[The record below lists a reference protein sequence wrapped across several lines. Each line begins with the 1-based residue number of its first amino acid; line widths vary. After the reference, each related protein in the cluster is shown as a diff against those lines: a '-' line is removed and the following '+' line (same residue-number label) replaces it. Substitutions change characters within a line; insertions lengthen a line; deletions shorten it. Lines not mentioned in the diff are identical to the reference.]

1 MKPIAIEFSGLKSY
15 KDETKID
22 FTALL
27 KSGLFG
33 IFGPTGSGKST
44 ILDAIF
50 LSLYGRLP
58 KSLSSSDFINA
69 SVGKCSVSFTF
80 AIKEKIYSTYV
91 VTREY
96 KLKEERKTAPI
107 PKAALYKKDGETL
120 TPIAEG
126 TESVNEA
133 IEKIIGLKM
142 DDFSKC
148 IVLPQGQ
155 FASFVT
161 MRRNDRLNMM
171 SGLFNL
177 DKYGV
182 KLLKRLK
189 GEIDV
194 LEREVAVKRVKLSEY
209 EDCTKEEVKRVKNE
223 LALAEKAFEE
233 QNVILS
239 KIKEQF
245 DDFKSNY
252 VRHDE
257 LLKRKTELESLEKK
271 REWIERKR
279 QFLAKR
285 EKALTLKDGIEKLK
299 NYRKEIAEE
308 EKKLSLISAEL
319 KRTTDEFVSAEK
331 EFLGLDE
338 LKNELANLKAQIES
352 LTALRADK
360 IRFDENEVKLK
371 AFREAY
377 KEAKSKAQK
386 TESER
391 IKAEKAYEETKNF
404 IDSKRLDEKINEQL
418 SFISNEARVKRG
430 LEEIEFLKVLKGF
443 SSASEEV
450 KRAIDERIEKNLK
463 EAEKRGGSLSEL
475 KKLLEEKDEDSKKLS
490 VAEKQKDRLKAE
502 EDKQNLVLSKTL
514 EEGKRLG
521 DENVAIKQKLYALIG
536 NDDYDKVYSEKKKL
550 ENALSDR
557 IDGVLLKYSKLN
569 EKLNKTESEK
579 RLSEEKLSG
588 LDRSKKALS
597 DITEKAM
604 KDFED
609 EREVL
614 AVAAEDFDDTL
625 ETQISGFDSRVAAL
639 RERIKDLTLSVKE
652 GDYSEQNYKS
662 ESEKLAQE
670 TKKTTEADK
679 QRDYL
684 RKTYEK
690 LSQKSVKRCIIENEL
705 GEVTADKALREKLVA
720 VVKSNSLVE
729 FIAEEYLSSIALDA
743 KDTLAVLSGGR
754 YSLVYESDFFVVDY
768 LSGGIKRRVD
778 TVSGGELFLVS
789 LSLALALSKSIY
801 AKSMRPIEFFFLDE
815 GFGSLD
821 AALIDVVIDS
831 LERLKNS
838 DFSIGVISHVE
849 ALKERI
855 TSKIT
860 VTAAS
865 AEHGS
870 SVSASG

>member
-15 KDETKID
+15 KDETNID
-22 FTALL
+22 FTELL

-80 AIKEKIYSTYV
+80 AIKEKTYSTYV

-120 TPIAEG
+120 MPIAEG

-133 IEKIIGLKM
+133 IEKTIGLKM

-194 LEREVAVKRVKLSEY
+194 LEREVAVKKAKLSEY

-271 REWIERKR
+271 REWIEKKR
-279 QFLAKR
+279 LFLTKR
-285 EKALTLKDGIEKLK
+285 EKALALKDGIEKLK
-299 NYRKEIAEE
+299 NYRKEIVEE
-308 EKKLSLISAEL
+308 EKNLSLITAEL
-319 KRTTDEFVSAEK
+319 KRTTDEFVLAEK
-331 EFLGLDE
+331 EFLGLDG
-338 LKNELANLKAQIES
+338 LKNELSDLKAQIES

-371 AFREAY
+371 AFRETY
-377 KEAKSKAQK
+377 KAVKFAAQK
-386 TESER
+386 AESER
-391 IKAEKAYEETKNF
+391 IKAEKTYEEAKNF

-443 SSASEEV
+443 SSASEDI

-463 EAEKRGGSLSEL
+463 ETEKRGGSLSEL

-490 VAEKQKDRLKAE
+490 AVEKQKDRLKAE

-521 DENVAIKQKLYALIG
+521 DENAAIKQKLHALIG
-536 NDDYDKVYSEKKKL
+536 DDDYEKVYSEKKKL
-550 ENALSDR
+550 EKALSDR

-569 EKLNKTESEK
+569 EKLNKTESDK

-604 KDFED
+604 KDFRD

>member
-1 MKPIAIEFSGLKSY
+1 MKPIAIEFSRLKSY

-80 AIKEKIYSTYV
+80 AIKEKVYSTYV
-91 VTREY
+91 VAREY

-120 TPIAEG
+120 MPIAEG

-133 IEKIIGLKM
+133 IEKTIGLKM

-177 DKYGV
+177 DKYGN

-194 LEREVAVKRVKLSEY
+194 LEREVAVKRAKLSEY
-209 EDCTKEEVKRVKNE
+209 EDCTPEEIKRVKNE

-271 REWIERKR
+271 REWIEKKR
-279 QFLAKR
+279 LFLTKR

-299 NYRKEIAEE
+299 NYRKEIVEE
-308 EKKLSLISAEL
+308 EKNLSLIAVEL
-319 KRTTDEFVSAEK
+319 KRTTDEFVLAKK
-331 EFLGLDE
+331 EFLGLDG
-338 LKNELANLKAQIES
+338 LKNELSDLKAQIES

-371 AFREAY
+371 AFRETY
-377 KEAKSKAQK
+377 KAVKFAVQKA
-386 TESER
+386 ESER
-391 IKAEKAYEETKNF
+391 IKAEKTYEEAKNF

-443 SSASEEV
+443 SSASDDI

-463 EAEKRGGSLSEL
+463 ETEKRGGSLSEL

-490 VAEKQKDRLKAE
+490 IAEKQKDRLKAE
-502 EDKQNLVLSKTL
+502 EDKQSLVLSKTL

-521 DENVAIKQKLYALIG
+521 DENAAIKQKLQALIG
-536 NDDYDKVYSEKKKL
+536 DDDYEKVYSEKKKL
-550 ENALSDR
+550 EKALSDR

-579 RLSEEKLSG
+579 RLSEEKLGG
-588 LDRSKKALS
+588 LERSKKALS

>member
-22 FTALL
+22 FTELL

-80 AIKEKIYSTYV
+80 AIKEKTYSTYV

-120 TPIAEG
+120 MPIAEG

-133 IEKIIGLKM
+133 IEKTIGLKM

-194 LEREVAVKRVKLSEY
+194 LEREVAVKKAKLSEY
-209 EDCTKEEVKRVKNE
+209 EDCTQEEVKRVKNE
-223 LALAEKAFEE
+223 LALAEKTFEE

-271 REWIERKR
+271 REWIEKKR
-279 QFLAKR
+279 LFLTKR
-285 EKALTLKDGIEKLK
+285 EKALALKDGIEKLK
-299 NYRKEIAEE
+299 NYRKEIVEE
-308 EKKLSLISAEL
+308 EKNLSLITAEL
-319 KRTTDEFVSAEK
+319 KRTTDEFVLAEK
-331 EFLGLDE
+331 EFLGLDG
-338 LKNELANLKAQIES
+338 LKNELSDLKAQIES

-371 AFREAY
+371 AFRETY
-377 KEAKSKAQK
+377 KAVKFAAQK
-386 TESER
+386 AESER
-391 IKAEKAYEETKNF
+391 IKAEKTYEEAKNF

-443 SSASEEV
+443 SSASEDI

-463 EAEKRGGSLSEL
+463 ETEKRGGSLSEL

-490 VAEKQKDRLKAE
+490 AVEKQKDRLKAE

-521 DENVAIKQKLYALIG
+521 DENAAIKQKLHALIG
-536 NDDYDKVYSEKKKL
+536 DDDYEKVYSEKKKL
-550 ENALSDR
+550 EKALSDR

-569 EKLNKTESEK
+569 EKLNKTESDK

-604 KDFED
+604 KDFRD

-821 AALIDVVIDS
+821 TALIDVVIDS

>member
-96 KLKEERKTAPI
+96 KLKQERKTAPI

-194 LEREVAVKRVKLSEY
+194 LEREVAVKRAKLSEY

-257 LLKRKTELESLEKK
+257 LLKKKNELESLEKK

-299 NYRKEIAEE
+299 NYRKEIVEE

-319 KRTTDEFVSAEK
+319 KRTTDEFVLAEK

-338 LKNELANLKAQIES
+338 LKNELANLKTQIES

-430 LEEIEFLKVLKGF
+430 LEEIEFLNVLKSY
-443 SSASEEV
+443 SSASEDI

-463 EAEKRGGSLSEL
+463 ETEKRGGSLSEL

-490 VAEKQKDRLKAE
+490 AVEKQKDRLKAE

-521 DENVAIKQKLYALIG
+521 DENAAIKQKLHALIG
-536 NDDYDKVYSEKKKL
+536 DDDYEKVYSEKKKL
-550 ENALSDR
+550 EKALSDR

-569 EKLNKTESEK
+569 EKLNKTESDK

-604 KDFED
+604 KDFRD

>member
-1 MKPIAIEFSGLKSY
+1 M
-15 KDETKID
+15 
-22 FTALL
+22 
-27 KSGLFG
+27 
-33 IFGPTGSGKST
+33 
-44 ILDAIF
+44 
-50 LSLYGRLP
+50 
-58 KSLSSSDFINA
+58 
-69 SVGKCSVSFTF
+69 
-80 AIKEKIYSTYV
+80 
-91 VTREY
+91 
-96 KLKEERKTAPI
+96 
-107 PKAALYKKDGETL
+107 
-120 TPIAEG
+120 
-126 TESVNEA
+126 
-133 IEKIIGLKM
+133 
-142 DDFSKC
+142 
-148 IVLPQGQ
+148 
-155 FASFVT
+155 
-161 MRRNDRLNMM
+161 
-171 SGLFNL
+171 
-177 DKYGV
+177 
-182 KLLKRLK
+182 
-189 GEIDV
+189 
-194 LEREVAVKRVKLSEY
+194 
-209 EDCTKEEVKRVKNE
+209 
-223 LALAEKAFEE
+223 
-233 QNVILS
+233 
-239 KIKEQF
+239 
-245 DDFKSNY
+245 
-252 VRHDE
+252 
-257 LLKRKTELESLEKK
+257 
-271 REWIERKR
+271 
-279 QFLAKR
+279 
-285 EKALTLKDGIEKLK
+285 
-299 NYRKEIAEE
+299 
-308 EKKLSLISAEL
+308 
-319 KRTTDEFVSAEK
+319 
-331 EFLGLDE
+331 
-338 LKNELANLKAQIES
+338 
-352 LTALRADK
+352 
-360 IRFDENEVKLK
+360 
-371 AFREAY
+371 
-377 KEAKSKAQK
+377 
-386 TESER
+386 
-391 IKAEKAYEETKNF
+391 
-404 IDSKRLDEKINEQL
+404 
-418 SFISNEARVKRG
+418 
-430 LEEIEFLKVLKGF
+430 
-443 SSASEEV
+443 
-450 KRAIDERIEKNLK
+450 
-463 EAEKRGGSLSEL
+463 
-475 KKLLEEKDEDSKKLS
+475 
-490 VAEKQKDRLKAE
+490 
-502 EDKQNLVLSKTL
+502 
-514 EEGKRLG
+514 
-521 DENVAIKQKLYALIG
+521 
-536 NDDYDKVYSEKKKL
+536 
-550 ENALSDR
+550 SDR

-588 LDRSKKALS
+588 LERSKKALS

-604 KDFED
+604 KDFRD

-639 RERIKDLTLSVKE
+639 RECIKDLTLSVKE

-670 TKKTTEADK
+670 AKKTTEADK

-754 YSLVYESDFFVVDY
+754 YSLVYENDFFVVDY

>member
-22 FTALL
+22 FTELL

-80 AIKEKIYSTYV
+80 AIKEKTYSTYV

-107 PKAALYKKDGETL
+107 PKAALYKKEGETL
-120 TPIAEG
+120 MPIAEG

-194 LEREVAVKRVKLSEY
+194 LEREVAVKTAKLSEY
-209 EDCTKEEVKRVKNE
+209 EDCTLEEVKRVKNE

-245 DDFKSNY
+245 DDFKDNY

-257 LLKRKTELESLEKK
+257 LLKKKTELESLEKK
-271 REWIERKR
+271 REWIEKKR
-279 QFLAKR
+279 LFLTKR
-285 EKALTLKDGIEKLK
+285 EKALALKDGIEKLK
-299 NYRKEIAEE
+299 NYRKEIVEE
-308 EKKLSLISAEL
+308 EKNLSLITAEL
-319 KRTTDEFVSAEK
+319 KRTTDEFVLAEK
-331 EFLGLDE
+331 EFLGLDG
-338 LKNELANLKAQIES
+338 LKNELSDLKAQIES

-371 AFREAY
+371 AFRETY
-377 KEAKSKAQK
+377 KAVKFAAQK
-386 TESER
+386 AESER
-391 IKAEKAYEETKNF
+391 IKAEKTYEETKNF

-443 SSASEEV
+443 SSASEDI

-475 KKLLEEKDEDSKKLS
+475 KKLLEEKDEDTKKLS
-490 VAEKQKDRLKAE
+490 AAEKQKDRLKAE

-521 DENVAIKQKLYALIG
+521 DENSSIKQKLYALIG
-536 NDDYDKVYSEKKKL
+536 DDDYEKVYSEKKKL
-550 ENALSDR
+550 EKALSDR

-588 LDRSKKALS
+588 LERSKKALS

-604 KDFED
+604 KDFRD

-639 RERIKDLTLSVKE
+639 RERIKDLNLSVKE

-754 YSLVYESDFFVVDY
+754 YALVYESDFFVVDY

>member
-22 FTALL
+22 FTELL

-58 KSLSSSDFINA
+58 KSLFSSDFINA

-80 AIKEKIYSTYV
+80 AIKEKVYSTYV

-120 TPIAEG
+120 MPIAEG

-133 IEKIIGLKM
+133 IEKTIGLKM

-194 LEREVAVKRVKLSEY
+194 LEREVAVKRAKLSEY
-209 EDCTKEEVKRVKNE
+209 EDCTSEEVKRVKNE

-271 REWIERKR
+271 REWIEKKR
-279 QFLAKR
+279 LFLTKR
-285 EKALTLKDGIEKLK
+285 EKALALKEGIEKLK
-299 NYRKEIAEE
+299 NYRKEIVEE
-308 EKKLSLISAEL
+308 EKNLSLIAAEL
-319 KRTTDEFVSAEK
+319 KRTTDEFVLAEK
-331 EFLGLDE
+331 EFLGLDG
-338 LKNELANLKAQIES
+338 LKNELSDLKAQIES

-371 AFREAY
+371 AFRETY
-377 KEAKSKAQK
+377 KAVKFAAEKA
-386 TESER
+386 ESER
-391 IKAEKAYEETKNF
+391 IKAEKTYEVAKNF
-404 IDSKRLDEKINEQL
+404 IDSKKLDEKINEQL

-443 SSASEEV
+443 SSASEDI

-463 EAEKRGGSLSEL
+463 ETEKRGGSLSEL

-490 VAEKQKDRLKAE
+490 AAEKQKDRLKAE

-521 DENVAIKQKLYALIG
+521 DENAAIKQKLYALIG
-536 NDDYDKVYSEKKKL
+536 DDDYEKVYSEKKKL
-550 ENALSDR
+550 EKALSDR

-588 LDRSKKALS
+588 LERSKKALS

-670 TKKTTEADK
+670 TKK
-679 QRDYL
+679 R
-684 RKTYEK
+684 RKRTNKEIICEK
-690 LSQKSVKRCIIENEL
+690 H
-705 GEVTADKALREKLVA
+705 
-720 VVKSNSLVE
+720 
-729 FIAEEYLSSIALDA
+729 
-743 KDTLAVLSGGR
+743 
-754 YSLVYESDFFVVDY
+754 
-768 LSGGIKRRVD
+768 
-778 TVSGGELFLVS
+778 
-789 LSLALALSKSIY
+789 
-801 AKSMRPIEFFFLDE
+801 M
-815 GFGSLD
+815 
-821 AALIDVVIDS
+821 
-831 LERLKNS
+831 KNYR
-838 DFSIGVISHVE
+838 
-849 ALKERI
+849 KNP
-855 TSKIT
+855 
-860 VTAAS
+860 
-865 AEHGS
+865 
-870 SVSASG
+870 

>member
-22 FTALL
+22 FTELL

-194 LEREVAVKRVKLSEY
+194 LEREVAVKRAKLSEY

-257 LLKRKTELESLEKK
+257 LLKKKNELESLEKK

-299 NYRKEIAEE
+299 NYRKEIVEE
-308 EKKLSLISAEL
+308 EKNLSLITAEL
-319 KRTTDEFVSAEK
+319 KRTTDEFVLAEK
-331 EFLGLDE
+331 EFLGLDG
-338 LKNELANLKAQIES
+338 LKNELSDLKAQIES

-371 AFREAY
+371 AFRETY
-377 KEAKSKAQK
+377 KAVKFAAQK
-386 TESER
+386 AESER
-391 IKAEKAYEETKNF
+391 IKAEKTYEEAKNF

-443 SSASEEV
+443 SSASEDI

-463 EAEKRGGSLSEL
+463 ETEKRGGSLSEL

-490 VAEKQKDRLKAE
+490 AVEKQKDRLKAE

-521 DENVAIKQKLYALIG
+521 DENAAIKQKLHALIG
-536 NDDYDKVYSEKKKL
+536 DDDYEKVYSEKKKL
-550 ENALSDR
+550 EKALSDR

-569 EKLNKTESEK
+569 EKLNKTESDK

-604 KDFED
+604 KDFRD

>member
-50 LSLYGRLP
+50 LALYNRPTKG
-58 KSLSSSDFINA
+58 LSASDYINA

-120 TPIAEG
+120 MPIAEG

-194 LEREVAVKRVKLSEY
+194 LEREVAVKRAKLSEY

-233 QNVILS
+233 QNVILL

-245 DDFKSNY
+245 EDFKSNY

-279 QFLAKR
+279 QFLTKR

-299 NYRKEIAEE
+299 NYRKEIVEE
-308 EKKLSLISAEL
+308 EKKLSLIAAEL
-319 KRTTDEFVSAEK
+319 KRTTDEFVLAEK

-338 LKNELANLKAQIES
+338 LKSELTKIKAQIES

-430 LEEIEFLKVLKGF
+430 LEEIEFLKVLKSY

-521 DENVAIKQKLYALIG
+521 DENAAIKQKLYALVG
-536 NDDYDKVYSEKKKL
+536 DDDYEKVYSEKKKL
-550 ENALSDR
+550 EKALSDR

-705 GEVTADKALREKLVA
+705 GEVTVDKALREKLVA

>member
-120 TPIAEG
+120 MPIAEG
-126 TESVNEA
+126 TESVNDA

-194 LEREVAVKRVKLSEY
+194 LEREVAVKRAKLSEY

-279 QFLAKR
+279 LFLAKR

-299 NYRKEIAEE
+299 NYRKEIVEE
-308 EKKLSLISAEL
+308 EKNLSLITAEL
-319 KRTTDEFVSAEK
+319 KRTTDEFVLAEK
-331 EFLGLDE
+331 EFLGLDG
-338 LKNELANLKAQIES
+338 LKNELSDLKAQIER

-371 AFREAY
+371 AFRETY
-377 KEAKSKAQK
+377 KAVKFAAQK
-386 TESER
+386 AESER
-391 IKAEKAYEETKNF
+391 IKAEKTYEEAKNF

-443 SSASEEV
+443 SSASEDI

-463 EAEKRGGSLSEL
+463 ETEKRGGSLSEL

-490 VAEKQKDRLKAE
+490 AAEKQKDRLKAE
-502 EDKQNLVLSKTL
+502 KDKQNIVLSKTL

-521 DENVAIKQKLYALIG
+521 DENAAIKQKLYALIG
-536 NDDYDKVYSEKKKL
+536 DDDYEKVYSEKKKL
-550 ENALSDR
+550 EKALSDR

-604 KDFED
+604 KDFRD

>member
-80 AIKEKIYSTYV
+80 AIKEKVYSTYV

-120 TPIAEG
+120 MPIAEG

-133 IEKIIGLKM
+133 IEKTIGLKM

-177 DKYGV
+177 DKYGN

-194 LEREVAVKRVKLSEY
+194 LEREVAVKRAKLSEY
-209 EDCTKEEVKRVKNE
+209 EDCTPEEIKRVKNE

-257 LLKRKTELESLEKK
+257 LLKKKTELESLEKK
-271 REWIERKR
+271 REWIEKKR
-279 QFLAKR
+279 LFLAKR

-299 NYRKEIAEE
+299 NYRKEIVEE
-308 EKKLSLISAEL
+308 EKNLSLIAAEL
-319 KRTTDEFVSAEK
+319 KRTTDEFVLAEK
-331 EFLGLDE
+331 EFLGLDG
-338 LKNELANLKAQIES
+338 LKNELSTLKAQIES

-371 AFREAY
+371 AFRETY
-377 KEAKSKAQK
+377 KAVKFAVQKA
-386 TESER
+386 ESER
-391 IKAEKAYEETKNF
+391 IKAEKTYEETKNL

-443 SSASEEV
+443 SSASEDI

-463 EAEKRGGSLSEL
+463 ETEKRGGSLSEL

-490 VAEKQKDRLKAE
+490 AAEKQKDRLKAE

-521 DENVAIKQKLYALIG
+521 DENAAIKQKLQALIG
-536 NDDYDKVYSEKKKL
+536 DDDYEKVYSEKKKL
-550 ENALSDR
+550 EKALSDR
-557 IDGVLLKYSKLN
+557 IDGVLLKYSELN

-604 KDFED
+604 KDFRD

-662 ESEKLAQE
+662 ESEKLVQE

>member
-120 TPIAEG
+120 MPVAEG

-177 DKYGV
+177 DKYGN

-194 LEREVAVKRVKLSEY
+194 LEREVAVKRAKLSEY
-209 EDCTKEEVKRVKNE
+209 EDCTIEEVKRVKNE

-252 VRHDE
+252 VRHGE
-257 LLKRKTELESLEKK
+257 LLERKTELESLEKK
-271 REWIERKR
+271 REWIEKKR
-279 QFLAKR
+279 LFLAKR
-285 EKALTLKDGIEKLK
+285 EKALALKDGIEKLK
-299 NYRKEIAEE
+299 NYRKEIVDE
-308 EKKLSLISAEL
+308 EKNLSLITAEL
-319 KRTTDEFVSAEK
+319 KRTTDEFVLTEK
-331 EFLGLDE
+331 EFLGLDG
-338 LKNELANLKAQIES
+338 LKNELSDLKAQIEG

-371 AFREAY
+371 AFRETY
-377 KEAKSKAQK
+377 KAVKFAVQKA
-386 TESER
+386 ESER
-391 IKAEKAYEETKNF
+391 IKAEKTYEEAKNF
-404 IDSKRLDEKINEQL
+404 IDLKRLDEKINEQL

-443 SSASEEV
+443 SSASEDI

-463 EAEKRGGSLSEL
+463 ETEKRGGSLSEL

-490 VAEKQKDRLKAE
+490 AVEKQKDRLKAE

-521 DENVAIKQKLYALIG
+521 DENVAIKQKLHALIG
-536 NDDYDKVYSEKKKL
+536 DDDYEKVYSEKKKL
-550 ENALSDR
+550 EKALSDR

-604 KDFED
+604 KDFRD

-639 RERIKDLTLSVKE
+639 RERIKDLTLSIKE
-652 GDYSEQNYKS
+652 GDYSEQNYIS

>member
-80 AIKEKIYSTYV
+80 AIKEKTYSTYV

-120 TPIAEG
+120 MPIAEG

-194 LEREVAVKRVKLSEY
+194 LEREVAVKRAKLSEY

-271 REWIERKR
+271 REWIEKKR
-279 QFLAKR
+279 LFLAKR
-285 EKALTLKDGIEKLK
+285 EKALALKDGIEKLK
-299 NYRKEIAEE
+299 NYRKEIVEE
-308 EKKLSLISAEL
+308 EKNLSLIAAEL
-319 KRTTDEFVSAEK
+319 KRTTDEFVLAEK
-331 EFLGLDE
+331 EFLGLDG
-338 LKNELANLKAQIES
+338 LKNELSDLKAQIES

-371 AFREAY
+371 AFRETY
-377 KEAKSKAQK
+377 KAVKFAVQKA
-386 TESER
+386 ESER
-391 IKAEKAYEETKNF
+391 IKAEKTYEEAKNF

-443 SSASEEV
+443 SSASEDI

-463 EAEKRGGSLSEL
+463 ETEKRGGSLSEL

-490 VAEKQKDRLKAE
+490 AAEKQKDRLKAE

-521 DENVAIKQKLYALIG
+521 DENAAIKQKLYALIG
-536 NDDYDKVYSEKKKL
+536 DDDYEKVYSEKKKL
-550 ENALSDR
+550 EKALSDR

-588 LDRSKKALS
+588 LERSKKALS

-604 KDFED
+604 KDFRD

-652 GDYSEQNYKS
+652 GDYSEQNYKL

>member
-80 AIKEKIYSTYV
+80 AIKEKTYSTYV

-120 TPIAEG
+120 MPIAEG

-194 LEREVAVKRVKLSEY
+194 LEREVAVKTAKLSEY

-271 REWIERKR
+271 REWIEKKR
-279 QFLAKR
+279 LFLTKR
-285 EKALTLKDGIEKLK
+285 EKALALKDGIEKLK
-299 NYRKEIAEE
+299 NYRKEIVEE
-308 EKKLSLISAEL
+308 EKNLSLITAEL
-319 KRTTDEFVSAEK
+319 KRTTDEFVLAEK
-331 EFLGLDE
+331 EFLGLDG
-338 LKNELANLKAQIES
+338 LKNELADLKAQIES

-371 AFREAY
+371 AFRETY
-377 KEAKSKAQK
+377 KAVKFAVQKA
-386 TESER
+386 ESER
-391 IKAEKAYEETKNF
+391 IKAEKTYEEAKNF

-443 SSASEEV
+443 SSASEDI

-463 EAEKRGGSLSEL
+463 ETEKRGGSLSEL

-490 VAEKQKDRLKAE
+490 AVEKQKDRLKAE

-521 DENVAIKQKLYALIG
+521 DENAAIKQKLYALIG
-536 NDDYDKVYSEKKKL
+536 DDDYEKVYSEKKKL
-550 ENALSDR
+550 EKAFSDR

-604 KDFED
+604 KDFRD

-743 KDTLAVLSGGR
+743 KDTLAGLSGGR

>member
-107 PKAALYKKDGETL
+107 PKAALYKKDDETL
-120 TPIAEG
+120 MPIAEG

-194 LEREVAVKRVKLSEY
+194 LEREVAVKRAKLSEY

-257 LLKRKTELESLEKK
+257 LLKRKAELESLEKK

-279 QFLAKR
+279 QFLTKR

-299 NYRKEIAEE
+299 NYRKEIVEE

-319 KRTTDEFVSAEK
+319 KRTTDEFVLAEK

-338 LKNELANLKAQIES
+338 LKNELAKIKTQIES

-377 KEAKSKAQK
+377 KEAKTKAQK
-386 TESER
+386 AESER

-418 SFISNEARVKRG
+418 SFISNEARFRRG
-430 LEEIEFLKVLKGF
+430 LEETEFLKVLKSY

-490 VAEKQKDRLKAE
+490 VAEKQKDKLKAE

-521 DENVAIKQKLYALIG
+521 DENAAIKQKLYALIG
-536 NDDYDKVYSEKKKL
+536 DDDYEKVYSEKKKL
-550 ENALSDR
+550 EKALSDR

-662 ESEKLAQE
+662 ESEILAQE

>member
-1 MKPIAIEFSGLKSY
+1 M
-15 KDETKID
+15 
-22 FTALL
+22 
-27 KSGLFG
+27 
-33 IFGPTGSGKST
+33 
-44 ILDAIF
+44 
-50 LSLYGRLP
+50 
-58 KSLSSSDFINA
+58 
-69 SVGKCSVSFTF
+69 
-80 AIKEKIYSTYV
+80 
-91 VTREY
+91 
-96 KLKEERKTAPI
+96 
-107 PKAALYKKDGETL
+107 
-120 TPIAEG
+120 
-126 TESVNEA
+126 
-133 IEKIIGLKM
+133 
-142 DDFSKC
+142 
-148 IVLPQGQ
+148 
-155 FASFVT
+155 
-161 MRRNDRLNMM
+161 
-171 SGLFNL
+171 
-177 DKYGV
+177 
-182 KLLKRLK
+182 
-189 GEIDV
+189 
-194 LEREVAVKRVKLSEY
+194 
-209 EDCTKEEVKRVKNE
+209 
-223 LALAEKAFEE
+223 
-233 QNVILS
+233 
-239 KIKEQF
+239 
-245 DDFKSNY
+245 
-252 VRHDE
+252 
-257 LLKRKTELESLEKK
+257 
-271 REWIERKR
+271 
-279 QFLAKR
+279 
-285 EKALTLKDGIEKLK
+285 TLKDGIEKLK
-299 NYRKEIAEE
+299 NYRKEILEE
-308 EKKLSLISAEL
+308 EKKLSLIAAEL
-319 KRTTDEFVSAEK
+319 KRTTDEFVLAEK

-338 LKNELANLKAQIES
+338 LKNELAKIKTQIES

-377 KEAKSKAQK
+377 KEAKFKAQK

-430 LEEIEFLKVLKGF
+430 LEEIEFLNVLKSY
-443 SSASEEV
+443 SSASEDI

-521 DENVAIKQKLYALIG
+521 DENAAIKQKLYALIG
-536 NDDYDKVYSEKKKL
+536 DDDYEKVYSEKKKL
-550 ENALSDR
+550 EKVLSDR

-743 KDTLAVLSGGR
+743 KDMLAVLSGGR

>member
-120 TPIAEG
+120 MPIAEG

-189 GEIDV
+189 EEIDV
-194 LEREVAVKRVKLSEY
+194 LEREVAVKMAKLSEY

-257 LLKRKTELESLEKK
+257 LLKRKNELESLEKK

-279 QFLAKR
+279 LFLAKR
-285 EKALTLKDGIEKLK
+285 EKALALKDGIEKLK
-299 NYRKEIAEE
+299 NYRKEIVEE
-308 EKKLSLISAEL
+308 EKNLSLIAAEL
-319 KRTTDEFVSAEK
+319 KRTTDEFVLAEK
-331 EFLGLDE
+331 EFLGLDG
-338 LKNELANLKAQIES
+338 LKNELSDLKAQIEG

-371 AFREAY
+371 AFRETY
-377 KEAKSKAQK
+377 KAVKFAVQKA
-386 TESER
+386 ESER
-391 IKAEKAYEETKNF
+391 IKAEKTYEEAKNF

-443 SSASEEV
+443 SSASEDI

-463 EAEKRGGSLSEL
+463 ETEKRGGSLSEL

-490 VAEKQKDRLKAE
+490 AAEKQKDRLKAE
-502 EDKQNLVLSKTL
+502 EDKQNIVLSKTL

-521 DENVAIKQKLYALIG
+521 DENAAIKQKLHALIG
-536 NDDYDKVYSEKKKL
+536 DDDYEKVYSEKKKL
-550 ENALSDR
+550 EKALSDR

-604 KDFED
+604 KDFRD

>member
-1 MKPIAIEFSGLKSY
+1 MKPVSGIWKH
-15 KDETKID
+15 

-80 AIKEKIYSTYV
+80 AIKEKTYSTYV

-120 TPIAEG
+120 MPIAEG

-133 IEKIIGLKM
+133 IEKTIGLKM

-194 LEREVAVKRVKLSEY
+194 LEREVAVKKAKLSEY
-209 EDCTKEEVKRVKNE
+209 EDCTQEEVKRVKNE
-223 LALAEKAFEE
+223 LALAEKTFEE

-271 REWIERKR
+271 REWIEKKR
-279 QFLAKR
+279 LFLTKR
-285 EKALTLKDGIEKLK
+285 EKALALKDGIEKLK
-299 NYRKEIAEE
+299 NYRKEIVEE
-308 EKKLSLISAEL
+308 EKNLSLITAEL
-319 KRTTDEFVSAEK
+319 KRTTDEFVLAEK
-331 EFLGLDE
+331 EFLGLDG
-338 LKNELANLKAQIES
+338 LKNELSDLKAQIES

-371 AFREAY
+371 AFRETY
-377 KEAKSKAQK
+377 KAVKFAAQK
-386 TESER
+386 AESER
-391 IKAEKAYEETKNF
+391 IKAEKTYEEAKNF

-443 SSASEEV
+443 SSASEDI

-463 EAEKRGGSLSEL
+463 ETEKRGGSLSEL

-490 VAEKQKDRLKAE
+490 AVEKQKDRLKAE

-521 DENVAIKQKLYALIG
+521 DENAAIKQKLHALIG
-536 NDDYDKVYSEKKKL
+536 DDDYEKVYSEKKKL
-550 ENALSDR
+550 EKALSDR

-569 EKLNKTESEK
+569 EKLNKTESDK

-604 KDFED
+604 KDFRD

>member
-22 FTALL
+22 FSALL

-44 ILDAIF
+44 ILDAMF
-50 LSLYGRLP
+50 LALYGRLP
-58 KSLSSSDFINA
+58 KGLSSSDFINA
-69 SVGKCSVSFTF
+69 SAGKCSVSFTF
-80 AIKEKIYSTYV
+80 AIREKEYSTYK

-107 PKAALYKKDGETL
+107 PKAALYKKEGEEL

-126 TESVNEA
+126 TESVNET

-182 KLLKRLK
+182 RLFRRLK

-194 LEREVAVKRVKLSEY
+194 LDKEAAVKRAKLSEY
-209 EDCTKEEVKRVKNE
+209 EDCTAKAVKSVKAD
-223 LALAEKAFEE
+223 LSLAETAFEE
-233 QNVILS
+233 QNVKYS
-239 KIKEQF
+239 KTKEQF
-245 DDFKSNY
+245 DDFKENY
-252 VRHDE
+252 DRHDE
-257 LLKRKTELESLEKK
+257 LLKRNAELEALEKK

-279 QFLAKR
+279 LFLAKR
-285 EKALTLKDGIEKLK
+285 EKASTLKDSLESLK
-299 NYRKEIAEE
+299 NYRKEKIEE
-308 EKKLSLISAEL
+308 ERKLSLITAEL
-319 KRTTDEFVSAEK
+319 KKATDEFVVAEK
-331 EFLGLDE
+331 EFLSLEGLR
-338 LKNELANLKAQIES
+338 NELAELKTQIES

-360 IRFDENEVKLK
+360 TRFDENEVKLK
-371 AFREAY
+371 AFRETY
-377 KEAKSKAQK
+377 KAAKSAVQKA
-386 TESER
+386 ESER
-391 IKAEKAYEETKNF
+391 IKAEKTYEDTKSF
-404 IDSKRLDEKINEQL
+404 IVSKRLDEKIDEQL
-418 SFISNEARVKRG
+418 SFISNEVRIKRG
-430 LEEIEFLKVLKGF
+430 LEEVEFLKSLK
-443 SSASEEV
+443 SIATASAEV
-450 KRAIDERIEKNLK
+450 KSAIDERIEKTLK
-463 EAEKRGGSLSEL
+463 EVEKRGGSLTEL

-490 VAEKQKDRLKAE
+490 AAEKQKDKSKAE
-502 EDKQNLVLSKTL
+502 EDKQNLVLAKTL
-514 EEGKRLG
+514 EEGKRLS
-521 DENVAIKQKLYALIG
+521 DENAAIKQKFYALIG
-536 NDDYDKVYSEKKKL
+536 DEDYEKFYNEKKKL
-550 ENALSDR
+550 EKTLSDK

-569 EKLNKTESEK
+569 EKLTKTESEK

-588 LDRSKKALS
+588 LNRSEKALS
-597 DITEKAM
+597 EIVEKAM

-614 AVAAEDFDDTL
+614 AVAAEDFDDAL
-625 ETQISGFDSRVAAL
+625 ETQISGFDNKVAAL
-639 RERIKDLTLSVKE
+639 KERIAELTANIKV
-652 GDYSEQNYKS
+652 GDYSEQNFKK
-662 ESEKLAQE
+662 ESEKLAE
-670 TKKTTEADK
+670 EAKKTTEADK
-679 QRDYL
+679 RRDYL
-684 RKTYEK
+684 RKTYEN
-690 LSQKSVKRCIIENEL
+690 LSQKSVKRCIIEKEL
-705 GEVTADKALREKLVA
+705 SKVEADKALREKLVT
-720 VVKSNSLVE
+720 VVKSNALVE
-729 FIAEEYLSSIALDA
+729 FVAEEYLSAIALDA

-768 LSGGIKRRVD
+768 LSGGIRRRVD

-860 VTAAS
+860 VTAAT
-865 AEHGS
+865 AERGS

>member
-80 AIKEKIYSTYV
+80 AIKEKTYSTYV

-120 TPIAEG
+120 VPVAEG

-133 IEKIIGLKM
+133 IEKTIGLKM

-194 LEREVAVKRVKLSEY
+194 LEREVAVKRAKLSEY
-209 EDCTKEEVKRVKNE
+209 EDCTLEEVKRVKNE
-223 LALAEKAFEE
+223 LAFAEKAFEE

-271 REWIERKR
+271 REWIEKKR
-279 QFLAKR
+279 LFLAKR
-285 EKALTLKDGIEKLK
+285 EKALALKDGIEKLK
-299 NYRKEIAEE
+299 NYRKEIVEE
-308 EKKLSLISAEL
+308 EKNLSLIAAEL
-319 KRTTDEFVSAEK
+319 KRTTDEFVLAEK
-331 EFLGLDE
+331 EFLGLDG
-338 LKNELANLKAQIES
+338 LKNELSDLKAQIES

-371 AFREAY
+371 AFRETY
-377 KEAKSKAQK
+377 KAVKLAAQK
-386 TESER
+386 AESER
-391 IKAEKAYEETKNF
+391 IKAEKTYEEAKDF

-443 SSASEEV
+443 SSASEDI

-463 EAEKRGGSLSEL
+463 ETEKRGGSLSEL

-490 VAEKQKDRLKAE
+490 AAEKQKDRLKAE

-521 DENVAIKQKLYALIG
+521 DENAAIKQKLYALIG
-536 NDDYDKVYSEKKKL
+536 DDDYEKVYSEKKKL
-550 ENALSDR
+550 EKSLNDR

-604 KDFED
+604 KDFRD

>member
-80 AIKEKIYSTYV
+80 AIKEKVYSTYV

-120 TPIAEG
+120 MPIAEG
-126 TESVNEA
+126 TESVNEV
-133 IEKIIGLKM
+133 IEKTIGLKM

-194 LEREVAVKRVKLSEY
+194 LEREVAVKRAKLSEY

-271 REWIERKR
+271 REWIEKKR
-279 QFLAKR
+279 LFLTKR
-285 EKALTLKDGIEKLK
+285 EKALALKEGIEKLK
-299 NYRKEIAEE
+299 NYRKEIVEE
-308 EKKLSLISAEL
+308 EKNLSLIAAEL
-319 KRTTDEFVSAEK
+319 KRTTDEFVLAEK
-331 EFLGLDE
+331 EFLGLDR
-338 LKNELANLKAQIES
+338 LKNELSTLKAQIES

-371 AFREAY
+371 AFRETY
-377 KEAKSKAQK
+377 KAVKFAVQKA
-386 TESER
+386 ESER
-391 IKAEKAYEETKNF
+391 IKAEKTYEEAKNF
-404 IDSKRLDEKINEQL
+404 IDSKKLDEKINEQL

-430 LEEIEFLKVLKGF
+430 LEEIDFLKVLKSF
-443 SSASEEV
+443 SSASEDI

-463 EAEKRGGSLSEL
+463 ETEKRGGSLSEL

-490 VAEKQKDRLKAE
+490 AAEKQKDRLKAE

-521 DENVAIKQKLYALIG
+521 DENAAIKQKLQALIG
-536 NDDYDKVYSEKKKL
+536 DDDYEKVYSEKKKL
-550 ENALSDR
+550 EKALSDR

-588 LDRSKKALS
+588 LERSKKALS

-743 KDTLAVLSGGR
+743 KDTLAVLSCGR

-821 AALIDVVIDS
+821 AVLIDVVIDS

>member
-194 LEREVAVKRVKLSEY
+194 LEREVAVKRAKLSEY

-257 LLKRKTELESLEKK
+257 LLKKKNELESLEKK

-299 NYRKEIAEE
+299 NYRKEIVEE

-319 KRTTDEFVSAEK
+319 KRTTDEFVLAEK

-338 LKNELANLKAQIES
+338 LKNELANLKTQIES

-430 LEEIEFLKVLKGF
+430 LEEIEFLNVLKSY
-443 SSASEEV
+443 SSASEDI

-490 VAEKQKDRLKAE
+490 VAEKQKDKLKAE

-521 DENVAIKQKLYALIG
+521 DENAAIKQKLYALIG
-536 NDDYDKVYSEKKKL
+536 DDDYEKVCSEKKKL
-550 ENALSDR
+550 EKALSDR

-614 AVAAEDFDDTL
+614 TVAAEDFDDTL
-625 ETQISGFDSRVAAL
+625 ETQIFGFDSRVAAL

>member
-15 KDETKID
+15 KDETNID
-22 FTALL
+22 FTELL

-80 AIKEKIYSTYV
+80 AIKEKVYSTYV

-120 TPIAEG
+120 MPIAEG

-133 IEKIIGLKM
+133 IEKTIGLKM

-182 KLLKRLK
+182 KLLKKLK

-194 LEREVAVKRVKLSEY
+194 LEREVAVKRAKLSEY
-209 EDCTKEEVKRVKNE
+209 EDCTPEEVKRVKNE

-257 LLKRKTELESLEKK
+257 LLKKKTELENLEKK
-271 REWIERKR
+271 REWIEKKR
-279 QFLAKR
+279 LFLAKR

-299 NYRKEIAEE
+299 NYRKEIVEE
-308 EKKLSLISAEL
+308 EKNLSLIAAEL
-319 KRTTDEFVSAEK
+319 KRTTDEFVLAEK
-331 EFLGLDE
+331 EFLGLDG
-338 LKNELANLKAQIES
+338 LKNELSDLKAKIES

-371 AFREAY
+371 AFRETY
-377 KEAKSKAQK
+377 KAVKFAVQKA
-386 TESER
+386 ESER
-391 IKAEKAYEETKNF
+391 IKAEKTYEEAKNF

-443 SSASEEV
+443 SSASEDI

-463 EAEKRGGSLSEL
+463 ETEKRGGSLSEL

-490 VAEKQKDRLKAE
+490 AAEKQKDRLKAE

-521 DENVAIKQKLYALIG
+521 DENAAIKQKLYALIG
-536 NDDYDKVYSEKKKL
+536 DDDYEKVYSEKKKL
-550 ENALSDR
+550 EKALSDR

-588 LDRSKKALS
+588 LERSKKALS

-625 ETQISGFDSRVAAL
+625 ETQISGFDNRVAAL

-743 KDTLAVLSGGR
+743 KDTLVVLSGGR

>member
-22 FTALL
+22 FTELL

-80 AIKEKIYSTYV
+80 AIKEKTYSTYV

-120 TPIAEG
+120 MPIAEG

-133 IEKIIGLKM
+133 IEKTIGLKM

-194 LEREVAVKRVKLSEY
+194 LEREVAVKKAKLSEY
-209 EDCTKEEVKRVKNE
+209 EDCTQEEVKRVKNE

-257 LLKRKTELESLEKK
+257 LLKIKTELESLEKK
-271 REWIERKR
+271 REWIEKKR
-279 QFLAKR
+279 LFLAKR
-285 EKALTLKDGIEKLK
+285 EKALALKDGIEKLK
-299 NYRKEIAEE
+299 NYRKEIVEE
-308 EKKLSLISAEL
+308 EKDLSLITAEL
-319 KRTTDEFVSAEK
+319 KRTTDEFVLAEK
-331 EFLGLDE
+331 EFLGLDG
-338 LKNELANLKAQIES
+338 LKNELSDLKAQIES

-371 AFREAY
+371 AFRETY
-377 KEAKSKAQK
+377 KAVKFAAQK
-386 TESER
+386 AESER
-391 IKAEKAYEETKNF
+391 IKAEKTYEEAKNF

-443 SSASEEV
+443 SSASEDI

-463 EAEKRGGSLSEL
+463 ETEKRGGSLSEL

-490 VAEKQKDRLKAE
+490 AVEKQKDRLKAE

-521 DENVAIKQKLYALIG
+521 DENAAIKQKLYNLIG
-536 NDDYDKVYSEKKKL
+536 DDDYEKVYSEKKKL
-550 ENALSDR
+550 EKALSDR

-614 AVAAEDFDDTL
+614 AIAAEDFDDTL

>member
-22 FTALL
+22 FTELL

-80 AIKEKIYSTYV
+80 AIKEKTYSTYV

-120 TPIAEG
+120 MPIAEG

-133 IEKIIGLKM
+133 IEKTIGLKM

-194 LEREVAVKRVKLSEY
+194 LEREVAVKKAKLSEY
-209 EDCTKEEVKRVKNE
+209 EDCTQEEVKRVKNE

-271 REWIERKR
+271 REWIEKKR
-279 QFLAKR
+279 LFLTKR
-285 EKALTLKDGIEKLK
+285 EKALALKDGIEKLK
-299 NYRKEIAEE
+299 NYRKEIVEE
-308 EKKLSLISAEL
+308 EKNLSLITAEL
-319 KRTTDEFVSAEK
+319 KRTTDEFVLAEK
-331 EFLGLDE
+331 EFLGLDG
-338 LKNELANLKAQIES
+338 LKNELSDLKAQIES

-371 AFREAY
+371 AFRETY
-377 KEAKSKAQK
+377 KAVKFAVQKA
-386 TESER
+386 ESER
-391 IKAEKAYEETKNF
+391 IKAEKTYEEAKNF

-443 SSASEEV
+443 SSASEDI

-463 EAEKRGGSLSEL
+463 ETEKRGGSLSEL

-490 VAEKQKDRLKAE
+490 AVEKQKDRLKAE

-521 DENVAIKQKLYALIG
+521 DENAAIKQKLHALIG
-536 NDDYDKVYSEKKKL
+536 DDDYEKVYNEKKKL
-550 ENALSDR
+550 EKVLSDR

-604 KDFED
+604 KDFRD

-625 ETQISGFDSRVAAL
+625 ETQIFGFDSRVAAL

>member
-80 AIKEKIYSTYV
+80 AIKEKTYSTYV

-120 TPIAEG
+120 MPIAEG

-133 IEKIIGLKM
+133 IEKTIGLKM

-194 LEREVAVKRVKLSEY
+194 LEREVAVKKAKLSEY
-209 EDCTKEEVKRVKNE
+209 EDCTQEEVKRVKNE

-271 REWIERKR
+271 REWIEKKR
-279 QFLAKR
+279 LFLTKR
-285 EKALTLKDGIEKLK
+285 EKALALKDGIEKLK
-299 NYRKEIAEE
+299 NYRKEIVEE
-308 EKKLSLISAEL
+308 EKNLSLIAAEL
-319 KRTTDEFVSAEK
+319 KRTTDEFVLAEK
-331 EFLGLDE
+331 EFLGLDG
-338 LKNELANLKAQIES
+338 LKNELSTLKAQIES

-371 AFREAY
+371 SFRETYQAV
-377 KEAKSKAQK
+377 KFAVQKA
-386 TESER
+386 ESER
-391 IKAEKAYEETKNF
+391 IKAEKTYEEAKNF

-443 SSASEEV
+443 SSASEDI

-463 EAEKRGGSLSEL
+463 ETEKRGGSLSEL

-490 VAEKQKDRLKAE
+490 AAEKQKDRLKAE

-521 DENVAIKQKLYALIG
+521 DENVAIKQKLHALIG
-536 NDDYDKVYSEKKKL
+536 DDDYEKVYSEKKKL
-550 ENALSDR
+550 EKALSDR

-604 KDFED
+604 KDFRD

-821 AALIDVVIDS
+821 AALIDIVIDS

>member
-107 PKAALYKKDGETL
+107 PKAALYKKDDETL
-120 TPIAEG
+120 MPIAEG

-194 LEREVAVKRVKLSEY
+194 LEREVAVKRAKLSEY

-257 LLKRKTELESLEKK
+257 LLKRKAELESLEKK

-279 QFLAKR
+279 QFLTKR

-299 NYRKEIAEE
+299 NYRKEIVEE

-319 KRTTDEFVSAEK
+319 KRTTDEFVLAEK

-338 LKNELANLKAQIES
+338 LKNELAKIKTQIES

-377 KEAKSKAQK
+377 KEAKTKAQK
-386 TESER
+386 AESER

-418 SFISNEARVKRG
+418 SFISNEARFRRG
-430 LEEIEFLKVLKGF
+430 LEETEFLKVLKSY

-490 VAEKQKDRLKAE
+490 VAEKQKDKLKAE

-521 DENVAIKQKLYALIG
+521 DENAAIKQKLYALIG
-536 NDDYDKVYSEKKKL
+536 DDDYEKVYSEKKKL
-550 ENALSDR
+550 EKALSDR

>member
-80 AIKEKIYSTYV
+80 AIKEKTYSTYV

-120 TPIAEG
+120 MPVAEG

-133 IEKIIGLKM
+133 IEKTIGLKM

-194 LEREVAVKRVKLSEY
+194 LEREVAVKRAKLSEY
-209 EDCTKEEVKRVKNE
+209 EDCTPEEVKRVKNE

-233 QNVILS
+233 QNVMLS

-245 DDFKSNY
+245 DDFKDNY

-271 REWIERKR
+271 REWIEKKR
-279 QFLAKR
+279 LFLAKR
-285 EKALTLKDGIEKLK
+285 EKALALKDGIEKLK
-299 NYRKEIAEE
+299 NYRKEIVEE
-308 EKKLSLISAEL
+308 EKKLSLIAAEL
-319 KRTTDEFVSAEK
+319 KRTTDEFVLAEK
-331 EFLGLDE
+331 EFLGLDG
-338 LKNELANLKAQIES
+338 LKNELSDLKAQIES

-371 AFREAY
+371 AFRETY
-377 KEAKSKAQK
+377 KAVKFAVQKA
-386 TESER
+386 ESER
-391 IKAEKAYEETKNF
+391 IKAEKTYEEAKNF

-430 LEEIEFLKVLKGF
+430 LEEIDFLKVLKGF
-443 SSASEEV
+443 SSASEDI

-463 EAEKRGGSLSEL
+463 ETEKRGGSLSEL

-490 VAEKQKDRLKAE
+490 AAEKQKDRLKAE

-521 DENVAIKQKLYALIG
+521 DENAAIKQKLYALIG
-536 NDDYDKVYSEKKKL
+536 DDDYEKVYSEKKKL
-550 ENALSDR
+550 EKALSDR

-604 KDFED
+604 KDFRD

>member
-120 TPIAEG
+120 MPIAEG

-194 LEREVAVKRVKLSEY
+194 LEREVAVKRAKLSEY

-299 NYRKEIAEE
+299 NYRKEILEE
-308 EKKLSLISAEL
+308 EKKLSLIAAEL
-319 KRTTDEFVSAEK
+319 KRTTDEFVLAEK
-331 EFLGLDE
+331 EFLGLDG
-338 LKNELANLKAQIES
+338 LKNELAKIKTQIES

-377 KEAKSKAQK
+377 KEAKFKAQK

-404 IDSKRLDEKINEQL
+404 IYSKRLDEKINEQL

-430 LEEIEFLKVLKGF
+430 LEETEFLKVLKSF
-443 SSASEEV
+443 SSASEDI
-450 KRAIDERIEKNLK
+450 KKAIDERIEKNLK

-521 DENVAIKQKLYALIG
+521 DENAAIKQKLYALIG
-536 NDDYDKVYSEKKKL
+536 DDDYEKVYSEKKKL
-550 ENALSDR
+550 EKALSDR

-684 RKTYEK
+684 QKTYEK

>member
-120 TPIAEG
+120 MPIAEG

-194 LEREVAVKRVKLSEY
+194 LEREVAVKRAKLSEY

-257 LLKRKTELESLEKK
+257 LLKKKTELESLEKK
-271 REWIERKR
+271 REWIEKKR
-279 QFLAKR
+279 LFLAKR
-285 EKALTLKDGIEKLK
+285 GKALALKDGIEKLK
-299 NYRKEIAEE
+299 NYRKEIVEE
-308 EKKLSLISAEL
+308 EKNLSLITAEL
-319 KRTTDEFVSAEK
+319 KRTTDEFVLAEK
-331 EFLGLDE
+331 EFLGLDG
-338 LKNELANLKAQIES
+338 LKNELFDLKAQIES

-371 AFREAY
+371 AFRETY
-377 KEAKSKAQK
+377 KAVKFAAQK
-386 TESER
+386 AESER
-391 IKAEKAYEETKNF
+391 IKAEKTYEETKNF

-443 SSASEEV
+443 SSASEDI

-463 EAEKRGGSLSEL
+463 ETEKRGGSLSEL

-490 VAEKQKDRLKAE
+490 AVEKQKDRLKAE

-521 DENVAIKQKLYALIG
+521 DENAAIKQKLHALIG
-536 NDDYDKVYSEKKKL
+536 DDDYEKVYSEKKKL
-550 ENALSDR
+550 EKALSDR

-588 LDRSKKALS
+588 LERSKKALS

-604 KDFED
+604 KDFRD

>member
-120 TPIAEG
+120 MPIAEG

-194 LEREVAVKRVKLSEY
+194 LEREVAVKRAKLSEY

-233 QNVILS
+233 QNVILL

-299 NYRKEIAEE
+299 NYRKEIVEE
-308 EKKLSLISAEL
+308 EKKLSLIAAEL
-319 KRTTDEFVSAEK
+319 KRTTDEFVLAEK

-338 LKNELANLKAQIES
+338 LKNELAKIKAQIES

-377 KEAKSKAQK
+377 KEAKFKAQK

-430 LEEIEFLKVLKGF
+430 LEETEFLNVLKSY

-490 VAEKQKDRLKAE
+490 VAEKQKDKLKAE

-521 DENVAIKQKLYALIG
+521 DENAAIKQKLYALIG
-536 NDDYDKVYSEKKKL
+536 DDDYEKVYSEKKKL
-550 ENALSDR
+550 EKALSDR

-569 EKLNKTESEK
+569 EKINKTESEK

-684 RKTYEK
+684 QKTYEK

>member
-120 TPIAEG
+120 MPIAEG

-194 LEREVAVKRVKLSEY
+194 LEREVAVKRAKLSEY
-209 EDCTKEEVKRVKNE
+209 EDCTLEEVKRVKNE

-271 REWIERKR
+271 REWIEKKR
-279 QFLAKR
+279 LFLAKR
-285 EKALTLKDGIEKLK
+285 EKALALKDGIEKLK
-299 NYRKEIAEE
+299 NYRKEIVEE
-308 EKKLSLISAEL
+308 EKNLSLITAEL
-319 KRTTDEFVSAEK
+319 KRTTDEFVLAEK
-331 EFLGLDE
+331 EFLGLDG
-338 LKNELANLKAQIES
+338 LKNELADLKAQIES

-371 AFREAY
+371 AFRETY
-377 KEAKSKAQK
+377 KAVKFAVQKA
-386 TESER
+386 ESER
-391 IKAEKAYEETKNF
+391 IKAKKTYEEAKNF

-430 LEEIEFLKVLKGF
+430 LEEIEFLKVLKDF
-443 SSASEEV
+443 SSASEDI
-450 KRAIDERIEKNLK
+450 KRAIDERIEKNLM
-463 EAEKRGGSLSEL
+463 ETEKRGGSLSEL

-490 VAEKQKDRLKAE
+490 AAEKQKDRLKAE

-521 DENVAIKQKLYALIG
+521 DENAAIKQKLQALIG
-536 NDDYDKVYSEKKKL
+536 DDDYEKVYSEKKKL
-550 ENALSDR
+550 EKALSDR

-579 RLSEEKLSG
+579 KLSEEKLSG

-604 KDFED
+604 KDFRD

>member
-22 FTALL
+22 FTSLL
-27 KSGLFG
+27 KSWLFG

-120 TPIAEG
+120 MPIAEG

-194 LEREVAVKRVKLSEY
+194 LEREVAVKRAKLSEY
-209 EDCTKEEVKRVKNE
+209 EDCTKEEVKRVKIE

-257 LLKRKTELESLEKK
+257 LLKKKTELESLEKK
-271 REWIERKR
+271 REWIEKKR
-279 QFLAKR
+279 LFLAKR
-285 EKALTLKDGIEKLK
+285 GKALALKDGIEKLK
-299 NYRKEIAEE
+299 NYRKEIVEE
-308 EKKLSLISAEL
+308 EKNLSLITAEL
-319 KRTTDEFVSAEK
+319 KRTTDEFVLAEK
-331 EFLGLDE
+331 EFLGLDG
-338 LKNELANLKAQIES
+338 LKNELFDLKAQIES

-371 AFREAY
+371 AFRETY
-377 KEAKSKAQK
+377 KAVKFAAQK
-386 TESER
+386 AESER
-391 IKAEKAYEETKNF
+391 IKAEKTYEETKNF

-443 SSASEEV
+443 SSASEDI

-463 EAEKRGGSLSEL
+463 ETEKRGGSLSEL

-490 VAEKQKDRLKAE
+490 AVEKQKDRLKAE

-521 DENVAIKQKLYALIG
+521 DENAAIKQKLHALIG
-536 NDDYDKVYSEKKKL
+536 DDDYEKVYSEKKKL
-550 ENALSDR
+550 EKALSDR

-588 LDRSKKALS
+588 LERSKKALS

-604 KDFED
+604 KDFRD

>member
-22 FTALL
+22 FTELL

-80 AIKEKIYSTYV
+80 AIKEKTYSTYV

-120 TPIAEG
+120 MPIAEG

-133 IEKIIGLKM
+133 IEKTIGLKM

-194 LEREVAVKRVKLSEY
+194 LEREVAVKKAKLSEY

-271 REWIERKR
+271 REWIEKKR
-279 QFLAKR
+279 LFLTKR
-285 EKALTLKDGIEKLK
+285 EKALALKDGIEKLK
-299 NYRKEIAEE
+299 NYRKEIVEE
-308 EKKLSLISAEL
+308 EKNLSLITAEL
-319 KRTTDEFVSAEK
+319 KRTTDEFVLAEK
-331 EFLGLDE
+331 EFLGLDG
-338 LKNELANLKAQIES
+338 LKNELSDLKAQIES

-371 AFREAY
+371 AFRETY
-377 KEAKSKAQK
+377 KAVKFAAQK
-386 TESER
+386 AESER
-391 IKAEKAYEETKNF
+391 IKAEKTYEEAKNF

-443 SSASEEV
+443 SSASEDI

-463 EAEKRGGSLSEL
+463 ETEKRGGSLSEL

-490 VAEKQKDRLKAE
+490 AVEKQKDRLKAE

-521 DENVAIKQKLYALIG
+521 DENAAIKQKLHALIG
-536 NDDYDKVYSEKKKL
+536 DDDYEKVYSEKKKL
-550 ENALSDR
+550 EKALSDR

-569 EKLNKTESEK
+569 EKLNKTESDK

-604 KDFED
+604 KDFRD

>member
-107 PKAALYKKDGETL
+107 PKAALYKKDDETL
-120 TPIAEG
+120 MPIAEG

-194 LEREVAVKRVKLSEY
+194 LEREVAVKRAKLSEY

-257 LLKRKTELESLEKK
+257 LLKRKAELESLEKK

-279 QFLAKR
+279 QFLTKR

-299 NYRKEIAEE
+299 NYRKEIVEE

-319 KRTTDEFVSAEK
+319 KRMTDEFVLAEK

-338 LKNELANLKAQIES
+338 LKNELAKIKTQIES

-377 KEAKSKAQK
+377 KEAKTKAQK
-386 TESER
+386 AESER

-418 SFISNEARVKRG
+418 SFISNEARFRRG
-430 LEEIEFLKVLKGF
+430 LEETEFLKVLKSY

-490 VAEKQKDRLKAE
+490 VAEKQKDKLKAE

-514 EEGKRLG
+514 EEGERLG
-521 DENVAIKQKLYALIG
+521 DENAAIKQKLYALIG
-536 NDDYDKVYSEKKKL
+536 DDDYEKVYSEKKKL
-550 ENALSDR
+550 EKALSDR

>member
-15 KDETKID
+15 KDETNID
-22 FTALL
+22 FTELL

-80 AIKEKIYSTYV
+80 AIKEKTYSTYV

-120 TPIAEG
+120 MPIAEG

-133 IEKIIGLKM
+133 IEKTIGLKM

-194 LEREVAVKRVKLSEY
+194 LEREVAVKKAKLSEY
-209 EDCTKEEVKRVKNE
+209 EDCTQEEVKRVKNE

-271 REWIERKR
+271 REWIEKKR
-279 QFLAKR
+279 LFLTKR
-285 EKALTLKDGIEKLK
+285 EKALALKDGIEKLK
-299 NYRKEIAEE
+299 NYRKEIVEE
-308 EKKLSLISAEL
+308 EKNLSLITAEL
-319 KRTTDEFVSAEK
+319 KRTTDEFVLAEK
-331 EFLGLDE
+331 EFLGLDG
-338 LKNELANLKAQIES
+338 LKNELSDLKAQIES

-371 AFREAY
+371 AFRETY
-377 KEAKSKAQK
+377 KAVKFAAQK
-386 TESER
+386 AESER
-391 IKAEKAYEETKNF
+391 IKAEKTYEEAKNF

-443 SSASEEV
+443 SSASEDI

-463 EAEKRGGSLSEL
+463 ETEKRGGSLSEL

-490 VAEKQKDRLKAE
+490 AVEKQKDRLKAE

-521 DENVAIKQKLYALIG
+521 DENAAIKQKLHALIG
-536 NDDYDKVYSEKKKL
+536 DDDYEKVYSEKKKL
-550 ENALSDR
+550 EKALSDR

-569 EKLNKTESEK
+569 EKLNKTESDK

-604 KDFED
+604 KDFRD

>member
-80 AIKEKIYSTYV
+80 AIKEKTYSTYV

-107 PKAALYKKDGETL
+107 PKAALYKMDGETL
-120 TPIAEG
+120 MPIAEG

-133 IEKIIGLKM
+133 IEKTIGLKM

-194 LEREVAVKRVKLSEY
+194 LEREVAVKKAKLSEY

-223 LALAEKAFEE
+223 LALAEKTFEE

-271 REWIERKR
+271 REWIEKKR
-279 QFLAKR
+279 LFLTKR
-285 EKALTLKDGIEKLK
+285 EKALALKDGIEKLK
-299 NYRKEIAEE
+299 NYRKEIVEE
-308 EKKLSLISAEL
+308 EKNLSLITAEL
-319 KRTTDEFVSAEK
+319 KRTTDEFVLAEK
-331 EFLGLDE
+331 EFLGLDG
-338 LKNELANLKAQIES
+338 LKNELSDLKAQIES

-371 AFREAY
+371 AFRETY
-377 KEAKSKAQK
+377 KAVKFAAQK
-386 TESER
+386 AESER
-391 IKAEKAYEETKNF
+391 IKAEKTYEEAKNF

-443 SSASEEV
+443 SSASEDI

-463 EAEKRGGSLSEL
+463 ETEKRGGSLSEL

-490 VAEKQKDRLKAE
+490 AVEKQKDRLKAE

-521 DENVAIKQKLYALIG
+521 DENAAIKQKLHALIG
-536 NDDYDKVYSEKKKL
+536 DDDYEKVYSEKKKL
-550 ENALSDR
+550 EKALSDR

-569 EKLNKTESEK
+569 EKLNKTESDK

-604 KDFED
+604 KDFRD

-625 ETQISGFDSRVAAL
+625 ETQIFGFDSRVAAL

>member
-120 TPIAEG
+120 MPIAEG

-189 GEIDV
+189 GVIDV
-194 LEREVAVKRVKLSEY
+194 LEREVAVKRAKLSEY
-209 EDCTKEEVKRVKNE
+209 EDCTLEEVKRVKNE

-271 REWIERKR
+271 REWIEKKR
-279 QFLAKR
+279 LFLTKR
-285 EKALTLKDGIEKLK
+285 EKALALKDGIEKLK
-299 NYRKEIAEE
+299 NYRKEIVEE
-308 EKKLSLISAEL
+308 EKNLSLIAAEL
-319 KRTTDEFVSAEK
+319 KRTTDEFVLAEK
-331 EFLGLDE
+331 EFLGLDG
-338 LKNELANLKAQIES
+338 LKNELSDLKAQIES

-371 AFREAY
+371 AFRETY
-377 KEAKSKAQK
+377 KAVKFAAQK
-386 TESER
+386 AESER
-391 IKAEKAYEETKNF
+391 IKAEKTYEEAKNF

-443 SSASEEV
+443 SSASEDI

-463 EAEKRGGSLSEL
+463 ETEKRGGSLSEL

-490 VAEKQKDRLKAE
+490 AAEKQKDRLKAE

-521 DENVAIKQKLYALIG
+521 DENAAIKQKLYALIG
-536 NDDYDKVYSEKKKL
+536 DDDYEKVYSEKKKF
-550 ENALSDR
+550 EKALSDR